1 MYHDPHRSWI
11 TDPNS
16 DHPKERTLKRE
27 AGVFK
32 FLRVEEH
39 FRKRL
44 RLRDGLV
51 WTVGPAVEKKLRFKI
66 SLA

>member
-1 MYHDPHRSWI
+1 MIKSHDVIVYETFPS
-11 TDPNS
+11 
-16 DHPKERTLKRE
+16 TLKRK

-32 FLRVEEH
+32 FLRVEER